1 MTVLGFNSGRYDLQ
15 LIKMYLEEPRIV
27 YRCWSCQ
34 KKKKNLANRKFQVH
48 RCCEFFSLE
57 G

>member
-34 KKKKNLANRKFQVH
+34 KKKKKSSQQKVSSSSML
-48 RCCEFFSLE
+48 
-57 G
+57 